1 MNTSIEQ
8 QLAIY
13 RRDRKRILRAN
24 YQRPLAM
31 LGAEAQE
38 FMETVW
44 ASQLNSRA
52 ALCMLEMLRVLQ
64 ANHPELDNQIEA
76 CLREIGIPNPAEIAP
91 LEWEKG

>member
-44 ASQLNSRA
+44 DNQLNSRA

-64 ANHPELDNQIEA
+64 ANHPEMDDQIEA
-76 CLREIGIPNPAEIAP
+76 CLQEIGIPNPAEIAP
-91 LEWEKG
+91 GEGEKG

>member
-1 MNTSIEQ
+1 MNTSTEQ
-8 QLAIY
+8 QMAIY
-13 RRDRKRILRAN
+13 RRGRKRILRAN

-31 LGAEAQE
+31 LGGEAQE

-44 ASQLNSRA
+44 DNQLNSRA

-91 LEWEKG
+91 WEEEKG

>member
-1 MNTSIEQ
+1 MTTIIEQ

-13 RRDRKRILRAN
+13 RRERKRWLRQQH
-24 YQRPLAM
+24 QRSLAM
-31 LGAEAQE
+31 LGAEAQA
-38 FMETVW
+38 FMEGVW
-44 ASQLNSRA
+44 AGQLNSRA

-91 LEWEKG
+91 WEEEKG

>member
-31 LGAEAQE
+31 LGTEAQA

-44 ASQLNSRA
+44 ASQLNSRGGTMHA
-52 ALCMLEMLRVLQ
+52 GDVTGVASQSSRV
-64 ANHPELDNQIEA
+64 
-76 CLREIGIPNPAEIAP
+76 G
-91 LEWEKG
+91 